1 METAVQCFNERGWKL
16 GASER
21 PNLLRFG
28 FNGQN
33 ASFQGIMD
41 IDEDD
46 EETLVLF
53 VAPNKVPETRRVAVA
68 EFLTRVNY
76 GIKHGCFEMDM
87 ADGEVRFK
95 VSAVLCEGQLSQQ
108 MVHKMIG
115 LALITLDRCYP
126 ALMAVTFANQ
136 APSDA
141 ANAFRAGQPGA
152 H

>member
-1 METAVQCFNERGWKL
+1 LNGWKL
-16 GASER
+16 RPAAR
-21 PNLLRFG
+21 PNVLRFG
-28 FNGQN
+28 FGGKN
-33 ASFQGIMD
+33 ANYEGVMVF
-41 IDEDD
+41 DED
-46 EETLVLF
+46 EEDTLMLL
-53 VAPNKVPETRRVAVA
+53 VAPNKVPEPKRLAAA

-87 ADGEVRFK
+87 TDGEVRFK

-136 APSDA
+136 TPSEA
-141 ANAFRAGQPGA
+141 AETFREQQPGR
-152 H
+152 